1 MTTRPTGPASDPHV
15 RPSATGLNRRQLLGT
30 GAAAIGA
37 GMLPRAGVAAQ
48 TPAGSTAVDGD
59 IIYPPDYQGARA
71 TGLSPIS
78 DEKATLRV
86 FVAGEAS
93 VSSFE
98 DNEFTRWYEDQT
110 NVHIEWQ
117 VAPSVDIQASL
128 ATTLASGDYPDVVMG
143 FGMSATQMLIYGSG
157 GVFVPLEDLIEEHA
171 PRARE
176 IFETYPNVRPP
187 LMMPDGHLYTMPYVN
202 DCYHCRNA
210 DRMWIYQ
217 PWLETLGFEMP
228 QNLDEFK
235 EVLIAFRDGDPNG
248 NGEADEVPMMS
259 AIPTGPGSL
268 SMTNFFLNSFLY
280 RGVNHLRVGEDG
292 NLEETLTDPARREA
306 YRWLNGLAQE
316 RIITEEHFTMS
327 TDMLRDLA
335 NAEEVVLGA
344 TPSYYWGSFIDM
356 NDFSLEAK
364 WRGYVPVP
372 TLEGPEGH
380 RTSVWNYFGAAHT
393 TGSYLVSSA
402 CPDPALAVR
411 WCDGFYDLEATLR
424 SVHGVI
430 GEDVVWAEEGDIA
443 INGKQALWK
452 QLISWSEIDGTH
464 YWGQRNPN
472 YRSNDYRLGEAVD
485 PDRPTFEKALYEATR
500 DAWFPYAQPEELQPV
515 PFALNDEQAEES
527 STIQTSIN
535 QYVEEMEAQFIL
547 GRVDLDEGWDD
558 FVDQLNQLGLPAY
571 VELNRV
577 AYQASQE
584 ASS

>member
-1 MTTRPTGPASDPHV
+1 MTTRPTGPASDPHA
-15 RPSATGLNRRQLLGT
+15 RHTTSGLNRRQLLGT

-37 GMLPRAGVAAQ
+37 SMLPRAGAAAQ
-48 TPAGSTAVDGD
+48 TPAGSPAVDGD

-93 VSSFE
+93 VTSFE
-98 DNEFTRWYEDQT
+98 DNDFTRWYEDQT
-110 NVHIEWQ
+110 NVHVEWQ
-117 VAPSVDIQASL
+117 VAPAVDLQTSL
-128 ATTLASGDYPDVVMG
+128 TATLASGDYPDVIMG
-143 FGMSATQMLIYGSG
+143 FDMTSTQQLIYGSG
-157 GVFVPLEDLIEEHA
+157 GVFIPLEDLIEEHA
-171 PRARE
+171 PRARD
-176 IFETYPNVRPP
+176 ILSTYPDTRSI
-187 LMMPDGHLYTMPYVN
+187 LTLPDGHMYEMPYIN
-202 DCYHCRNA
+202 DCFHCRNA

-217 PWLETLGFEMP
+217 PWLDTLGLEMP
-228 QNLDEFK
+228 QDLDAFK
-235 EVLIAFRDGDPNG
+235 DVLIAFRDGDPNG

-259 AIPTGPGSL
+259 AIPTNSDSL
-268 SMTNFFLNSFLY
+268 SMVRFFLNSFFY
-280 RGVNHLRVGEDG
+280 RGVDHLRVGEDG

-316 RIITEEHFTMS
+316 RIITEEHFTYT

-335 NAEEVVLGA
+335 NAEEVVLGV

-364 WRGYVPVP
+364 WRNYVPVP
-372 TLEGPEGH
+372 TLAGPDGN
-380 RTSVWNYFGAAHT
+380 RYSVWNYYGYLMR
-393 TGSYLVSSA
+393 GKYLVSSA

-424 SVHGVI
+424 SVHGVL
-430 GEDVVWAEEGDIA
+430 GEDVVWAEEGDTA

-452 QLISWSEIDGTH
+452 QLISWSELGGTR

-485 PDRPTFEKALYEATR
+485 PERPTFERDLYEATR
-500 DAWFPYAQPEELQPV
+500 DAWFPYAEPQEMQPV
-515 PFALNDEQAEES
+515 PYALNAEQAEEG
-527 STIQTSIN
+527 STIKSSID
-535 QYVEEMEAQFIL
+535 QYVVETEAQFIL
-547 GRVDLDEGWDD
+547 GNIDLDDGWDS
-558 FVDQLNQLGLPAY
+558 FIETLNTLGLPRY
-571 VELNRV
+571 VELHRA
-577 AYQASQE
+577 AYEASQE